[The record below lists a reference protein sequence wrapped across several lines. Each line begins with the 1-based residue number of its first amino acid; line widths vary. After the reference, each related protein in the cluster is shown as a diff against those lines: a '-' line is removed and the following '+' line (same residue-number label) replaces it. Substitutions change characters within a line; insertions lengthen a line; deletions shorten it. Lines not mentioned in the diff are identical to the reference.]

1 MATRSMAHVNEQ
13 PRILLVTGDGKGK
26 TTSAL
31 GMALRAAGHGM
42 RTLVLQFIKA
52 DAATGEIA
60 AIQSIENIDIE
71 QTGCG
76 FVPPAEDPRFDRH
89 RRAAQRG
96 LARARQAVLS
106 GEYRLIVLDEIC
118 LAVSRELIAEK
129 HVLELLGQLPDGL
142 RIVLTGRYATP
153 GLIEA
158 ADTVSEIRSVKHAL
172 ESGRPAQKGVER

>member
-1 MATRSMAHVNEQ
+1 MNEQ

-71 QTGCG
+71 QTGRG
-76 FVPPAEDPRFDRH
+76 FVPPAEDPRFDEH
-89 RRAAQRG
+89 RRAARRG
-96 LARARQAVLS
+96 LARAGEALLS
-106 GEYRLIVLDEIC
+106 GEYALIVLDEIC
-118 LAVSRELIAEK
+118 IAVARGLLAESD
-129 HVLELLGQLPDGL
+129 VLELLAKTPHGL
-142 RIVLTGRYATP
+142 RVVLTGRYATP